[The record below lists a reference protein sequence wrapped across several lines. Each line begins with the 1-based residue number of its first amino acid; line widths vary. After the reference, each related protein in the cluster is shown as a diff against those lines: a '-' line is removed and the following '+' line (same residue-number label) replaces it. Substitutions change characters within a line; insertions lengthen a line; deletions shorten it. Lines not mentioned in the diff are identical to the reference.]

1 LKLADGAIRRPVL
14 TSVVF
19 LILIILGAISF
30 VRLPVDLMPDVS
42 WPSITVRT
50 NYSGVGPE
58 EIERLITEPIERA
71 LGTVPGIEEITSTS
85 SEGSSVVRVS
95 FTWGQD
101 LGEAAED
108 IRSRLDRLRGM
119 LPEDSEPPVIFKFD
133 LSQFPIVFLAV
144 SGDMNPRDLRY
155 FVEEQIQYRL
165 ERVPGVAAADIRG
178 GLRREIQVR
187 LSRDRLHA
195 LGVTPENVL
204 TALRRENINLPAG
217 QVYEGDFEVLL
228 RTQGE
233 FADVG
238 QIADSVVMVRNGV
251 PVHIRDIGRVEDGYE
266 EVRDL
271 TRIDGRPGIRMAI
284 RKQSGANT
292 VTVARQV
299 QKEVEN
305 INRDFPQISVWTISD
320 SSIFIERSINN
331 VRQAAMFGAILA
343 IFVLLLFLR
352 NFRSAMIVAVAIPV
366 SVIGAF
372 LLMYS
377 YGFTLNIMTFGALAL
392 GVGMLVDSAIV
403 VLENIYR
410 HREAGLDK
418 KEAARLGT
426 SEVGP
431 AIIAAALTTLVV
443 FLPVIF
449 IGGMSGVMYQQLAY
463 VVAFSLI
470 CALVVAMT
478 LVPVLAS
485 RFIRVRQP
493 DSRSLISRF
502 VGFGGWLLERLD
514 QMYQDTIYWAL
525 DHRKTV
531 VFATILVFG
540 GALLL
545 LPLIGVE
552 MMPEADEG
560 EIRISFEL
568 PPGTQL
574 SATDAVARQ
583 LEAMIQERVP
593 EAERVLTEVGSSGGW
608 SSAAVNSG
616 SLRVILVPQR
626 QRERSSQEVVNSLRG
641 PLSSIPGVI
650 ARGRAG
656 GGIPMFQR
664 AMQSGD
670 DRVSVEVRGH
680 NLNEAYAL
688 AVEVRRI
695 METVPGISD
704 ARLSRSEGRPENQIY
719 IDRERA
725 SSLGLS
731 VSQIANTLRTTVGG
745 TRATLF
751 RQGGDEFNILVRY
764 DEEDRRDLQS
774 VLSTPVQTPSGKLVP
789 LGSLVQLRPAEG
801 PVSIQRKDQE
811 RMITVSGNLAGRDL
825 GSVISDVRARLQDF
839 HVPLGFAVLMGG
851 EYEEQQRGFR
861 DLMLS
866 MVLAILLVYLVMAAQ
881 FESFRYPF
889 IILLSI
895 PLAVIGVALMLFLT
909 ATTFNMQ
916 GFIGI
921 IMLAGIVVN
930 NAIVLVDY
938 MNLLRR
944 EYKFSLREALAVG
957 GRRRLRPILMTTMTT
972 ILGLVPMSLGIGE
985 GGELQAPMARV
996 VIGGLLSSTFIT
1008 LIFIPTIYM
1017 MMEGKRVREESTE
1030 LIAEP
1035 EAAT

>member
-14 TSVVF
+14 TAVVF

-30 VRLPVDLMPDVS
+30 VKLPVDLMPDVS
-42 WPSITVRT
+42 WPAITVRT
-50 NYSGVGPE
+50 NYAGVGPE
-58 EIERLITEPIERA
+58 EIERLITEPIERS
-71 LGTVPGIEEITSTS
+71 LGTVPGIEEIVSTS
-85 SEGSSVVRVS
+85 SEGSSIVRVS
-95 FTWGQD
+95 FAWGSD

-108 IRSRLDRLRGM
+108 IRSRVDRLRGI

-133 LSQFPIVFLAV
+133 ISQFPIMFLAV
-144 SGDMNPRDLRY
+144 SGEMNPRDLRY

-195 LGVTPENVL
+195 LGVTPDNVL
-204 TALRRENINLPAG
+204 NALRRENVNLPAG

-233 FADVG
+233 FLNIE
-238 QIADSVVMVRNGV
+238 QIAGSVVTVRNGV
-251 PVHIRDIGRVEDGYE
+251 PVYIRDIGRVEDGYE

-271 TRIDGRPGIRMAI
+271 TRIDGRAGIRMAL

-292 VTVARQV
+292 VEVARLV
-299 QKEVEN
+299 QKEIER
-305 INRDFPQISVWTISD
+305 INQDFSQVSVWTISD
-320 SSIFIERSINN
+320 SSIFIERSIKN
-331 VRQAAMFGAILA
+331 VRQAAIFGAILA
-343 IFVLLLFLR
+343 LFVLLLFLR

-372 LLMYS
+372 LLMYT

-470 CALVVAMT
+470 CALIVAMT

-493 DSRSLISRF
+493 DARSLISRF

-514 QMYQDTIYWAL
+514 QSYQGVIYWAL

-531 VFATILVFG
+531 VFGTLLVFG

-560 EIRISFEL
+560 EVRVSFEL

-574 SATDAVARQ
+574 SATDAIARQ
-583 LEAMIQERVP
+583 IEALVQERVP
-593 EAERVLTEVGSSGGW
+593 ETERVLTEVGSSGGW

-616 SLRVILVPQR
+616 SLRVILVPQDQR
-626 QRERSSQEVVNSLRG
+626 QRSSQEVANSLRG

-650 ARGRAG
+650 ARVRAG
-656 GGIPMFQR
+656 GGIPMLR
-664 AMQSGD
+664 RTMQTD

-680 NLNEAYAL
+680 DLNEAYNL

-695 METVPGISD
+695 MENVPGISD
-704 ARLSRSEGRPENQIY
+704 ARLSRSEGRPENQIF

-751 RQGGDEFNILVRY
+751 RQGGDEFQILVRY

-774 VLSTPVQTPSGKLVP
+774 VLNTPVQTPSGKLIP

-811 RMITVSGNLAGRDL
+811 RMITVSGSLDGRDL
-825 GSVISDVRARLQDF
+825 GSVITDIRAQLQDF
-839 HVPLGFAVLMGG
+839 PVPLGFAILMGG

-866 MVLAILLVYLVMAAQ
+866 VILAILLVYLVMAAQ

-916 GFIGI
+916 GFIGV

-938 MNLLRR
+938 TNLLRR

-972 ILGLVPMSLGIGE
+972 VLGLVPMSLGIGE

-1008 LIFIPTIYM
+1008 LVFIPTIYM
-1017 MMEGKRVREESTE
+1017 MMEGRRVKEETTE
-1030 LIAEP
+1030 LIAQP

>member
-14 TSVVF
+14 TGVVF

-30 VRLPVDLMPDVS
+30 VRLPVDLMPDVN
-42 WPSITVRT
+42 WPAITVRT
-50 NYSGVGPE
+50 NYPGVGPE
-58 EIERLITEPIERA
+58 EIERLITEPIERG
-71 LGTVPGIEEITSTS
+71 LGTVPGIEEIVSTS
-85 SEGSSVVRVS
+85 SEGSSMVRVS
-95 FTWGQD
+95 FTWGSD

-108 IRSRLDRLRGM
+108 IRSRLDRLRGT
-119 LPEDSEPPVIFKFD
+119 LPEDSEPPVIYKFD
-133 LSQFPIVFLAV
+133 LSQFPIMFLGV

-195 LGVTPENVL
+195 LGVTPDNVL
-204 TALRRENINLPAG
+204 NALRRENINLPAG

-233 FADVG
+233 FADVD
-238 QIADSVVMVRNGV
+238 QIADSVVTVRNGV
-251 PVHIRDIGRVEDGYE
+251 PVHVRDIGRVEDGHE
-266 EVRDL
+266 EIRDL
-271 TRIDGRPGIRMAI
+271 TRIDDKPGIRMAL

-292 VTVARQV
+292 VEVARQV
-299 QKEVEN
+299 QKEIER
-305 INRDFPQISVWTISD
+305 INQDFSQISVWTISD

-372 LLMYS
+372 LLMYT

-410 HREAGLDK
+410 HREAGLEK

-426 SEVGP
+426 AEVGP
-431 AIIAAALTTLVV
+431 AIIAAALTTMVV

-470 CALVVAMT
+470 CALIVAMT

-493 DSRSLISRF
+493 DQRSFISRF
-502 VGFGGWLLERLD
+502 VSLGGWLLERLD
-514 QMYQDTIYWAL
+514 QVYQDTIYWAL

-531 VFATILVFG
+531 VFGTVLAFG

-560 EIRISFEL
+560 EVRVNFEL

-574 SATDAVARQ
+574 AATDAVARQ
-583 LEAMIQERVP
+583 IEAMVQERVP

-616 SLRVILVPQR
+616 SLRIILVSQDKR
-626 QRERSSQEVVNSLRG
+626 QRSSQQVADALRG
-641 PLSSIPGVI
+641 PLSSMPGVI
-650 ARGRAG
+650 ARTRAG
-656 GGIPMFQR
+656 GGIPMLQR
-664 AMQSGD
+664 AMQSD
-670 DRVSVEVRGH
+670 DRVSVEIRGH
-680 NLNEAYAL
+680 DLNEAYAI
-688 AVEVRRI
+688 AVEVRRM

-704 ARLSRSEGRPENQIY
+704 ARLSRSEGRPENQIH
-719 IDRERA
+719 IDRDRA

-751 RQGGDEFNILVRY
+751 RQGGDEFQILVRY

-774 VLSTPVQTPSGKLVP
+774 VLNTPVQTPSGKLVP
-789 LGSLVQLRPAEG
+789 LGSLVRLTPAEG

-825 GSVISDVRARLQDF
+825 GSVIADVRSQLQEF
-839 HVPLGFAVLMGG
+839 PVPLGFAVLMGG

-866 MVLAILLVYLVMAAQ
+866 MILAILLVYLVMAAQ

-895 PLAVIGVALMLFLT
+895 PLGVIGVALMLFLT
-909 ATTFNMQ
+909 DTTFNMQ

-938 MNLLRR
+938 TNLLRR

-972 ILGLVPMSLGIGE
+972 VLGLVPMSLGIGE

-1008 LIFIPTIYM
+1008 LVFIPTIYM